1 MVQNFEAKMNK
12 NFGFVLVALLVLMSG
27 CSGDDMQD
35 QQTEGNSNVDLY
47 LNSVNEMP
55 FPIGGM
61 SAINRKVVYPK
72 SARKAGVQG
81 IVFIKTYIN
90 ADGAVTK
97 TEIIKGIGSG
107 CDAAAEK
114 AIRETKFSPGRM
126 YGEPVNVQV
135 IVPVRF
141 ELL

>member
-1 MVQNFEAKMNK
+1 MKKSFLLIL
-12 NFGFVLVALLVLMSG
+12 FVIIIMLLS
-27 CSGDDMQD
+27 CSGDNSQN
-35 QQTEGNSNVDLY
+35 QQPSNGSTADLY
-47 LNSVNEMP
+47 LNSVEEMP
-55 FPIGGM
+55 LPIGGM

-72 SARKAGVQG
+72 SARRAGVQG

-90 ADGAVTK
+90 TKGEVTK
-97 TEIIKGIGSG
+97 TEVIKGIGSG
-107 CDAAAEK
+107 CDIAAAK
-114 AIRETKFSPGRM
+114 AIRETKFTPGRM